1 MEIGIGV
8 AGGCGGKG
16 GGAGPL
22 VSSALVYED
31 GRCNRGYGSDGSGFT
46 GGDDFGACDGSGFV
60 GGGISCGNVSLATAA
75 AASGTKPDAI

>member
-1 MEIGIGV
+1 MEIGIGL

-16 GGAGPL
+16 GEAVPL
-22 VSSALVYED
+22 VSPALVYED
-31 GRCNRGYGSDGSGFT
+31 RRCNSGYGFDGGVFT

-60 GGGISCGNVSLATAA
+60 GGGILCGNVSLATTA